1 MSYQTSIHFDPT
13 ALLII
18 KNEID
23 NSIKLVETAVNT
35 LAEEQALP
43 FGIDDALN
51 QFEQCTQVL
60 KLIDM
65 PHLAQITQYSA
76 ELMRQI
82 MAQPQQIKTSDVIAL
97 SEGTT
102 MLKRYIEFICL
113 REVKVPQFL
122 IDTLNRLEKALGK
135 PITKEGQ
142 TIQPLLD
149 CITPSFNLPLAPSLE
164 QSQYIHQLYK
174 LCLNKLIKQAETPL
188 DLQGI
193 KLVGV
198 YLAGLAT
205 NQPSQQYWQ
214 LVNVGLGH
222 IDELLITEAR
232 LRTLIQIET
241 NIGKFLN
248 QPATFQSNI
257 ADLADILSICI
268 SQEDDLSQHIR
279 EQLNIG
285 DELLSDTQL
294 QVLSRHLYG
303 PDYETVHTISQ
314 LMTDE
319 MAQIRNEIEYNHQNM
334 SAEKMQELQ
343 QKLNQLANVFKVLN
357 LNEAAKELDQQAE
370 KLSQPNTLT
379 DATSIQ
385 QLMNSI
391 LASMNSI
398 GILERNYTSSRLQL
412 RVNNMQIS
420 LDRLDEAHKAL
431 IVETKTLIDT
441 LTQTLSLY
449 AQDPTAHNLEAL
461 PVYLNELSG
470 AALFLGSSKQQTALL
485 GAAHF
490 AQYRLSQNE
499 SFDAEHVNCI
509 LNVVAGLDLLVDNL
523 KNKQPVLQSMFDVAL
538 SSSQRLQITAA
549 A

>member
-60 KLIDM
+60 ALIDM
-65 PHLAQITQYSA
+65 PHLSQITQYSA
-76 ELMRQI
+76 ELMRKI
-82 MAQPQQIKTSDVIAL
+82 MAQPQQIKTSDVVAL

-102 MLKRYIEFICL
+102 MLKRYIEFISL

-122 IDTLNRLEKALGK
+122 LDTLNRLEKTLGK

-149 CITPSFNLPLAPSLE
+149 CITPNFNLPQAPSLE
-164 QSQYIHQLYK
+164 KSQYIHQLYK
-174 LCLNKLIKQAETPL
+174 LCLNKLIKQTETPL

-198 YLAGLAT
+198 YLAGMASNL
-205 NQPSQQYWQ
+205 PSQQYWQ
-214 LVNVGLGH
+214 LVNVGLSH
-222 IDELLITEAR
+222 IEELLITEAR
-232 LRTLIQIET
+232 LRTLIQVET
-241 NIGKFLN
+241 NIGKFLA
-248 QPATFQSNI
+248 QQSAYQSNLS
-257 ADLADILSICI
+257 DLADILSICI
-268 SQEDDLSQHIR
+268 SQEDDVSQHIR

-303 PDYETVHTISQ
+303 PDYETIHTISQ
-314 LMTDE
+314 LMTNE

-334 SAEKMQELQ
+334 STQKTQELQ
-343 QKLNQLANVFKVLN
+343 LKLNQLANVFKVLN
-357 LNEAAKELDQQAE
+357 LNEAAKELIQQAE
-370 KLSQPNTLT
+370 KLSQSNTLT
-379 DATSIQ
+379 DVASVQ

-398 GILERNYTSSRLQL
+398 GILERSYTSSRLQL
-412 RVNNMQIS
+412 RVNNMHIS

-431 IVETKTLIDT
+431 LTETKTLIET

-449 AQDPTAHNLEAL
+449 VQDPASHSLQAL
-461 PVYLNELSG
+461 PEYLKELSG
-470 AALFLGSSKQQTALL
+470 AALFLGSSAQQTALL
-485 GAAHF
+485 TAANF
-490 AQYRLSQNE
+490 AQNRLNQNLAL
-499 SFDAEHVNCI
+499 DAEQVNCI

-538 SSSQRLQITAA
+538 SSSQQLQNIAA
-549 A
+549 

>member
-23 NSIKLVETAVNT
+23 NSIKLVETEVNT

-60 KLIDM
+60 ALIDM
-65 PHLAQITQYSA
+65 PHLSQITQYSA
-76 ELMRQI
+76 ELMRKI
-82 MAQPQQIKTSDVIAL
+82 MAQPQQIKTSDVVAL

-122 IDTLNRLEKALGK
+122 LDTLNRLEKTLGK

-149 CITPSFNLPLAPSLE
+149 CNTPNFNLPQAPSLE
-164 QSQYIHQLYK
+164 KSQYIHQLYK

-198 YLAGLAT
+198 YLAGMASNL
-205 NQPSQQYWQ
+205 PSQQYWQ
-214 LVNVGLGH
+214 LVNVGLSH
-222 IDELLITEAR
+222 IEELLITEAR
-232 LRTLIQIET
+232 LRTLIQVET
-241 NIGKFLN
+241 NIGKFLA
-248 QPATFQSNI
+248 QPSAYQSNLS
-257 ADLADILSICI
+257 DLADILSICI
-268 SQEDDLSQHIR
+268 SQEDDVSQHIR

-303 PDYETVHTISQ
+303 PDYETIHTISQ
-314 LMTDE
+314 LMTNE

-334 SAEKMQELQ
+334 STEKTQELQ
-343 QKLNQLANVFKVLN
+343 LKLNQLANVFKVLN
-357 LNEAAKELDQQAE
+357 LNEAAKELIQQAE
-370 KLSQPNTLT
+370 KLSQSNTLT
-379 DATSIQ
+379 DVASVQ

-412 RVNNMQIS
+412 RVNNMHIS
-420 LDRLDEAHKAL
+420 LDRLDEAHMAL
-431 IVETKTLIDT
+431 LTETKTLIET

-449 AQDPTAHNLEAL
+449 VQDPAAHSLQAL
-461 PVYLNELSG
+461 PEYLKELAG
-470 AALFLGSSKQQTALL
+470 AAEFLGNSAQQTALL
-485 GAAHF
+485 TAANF
-490 AQYRLSQNE
+490 AQKRLDQNLAL
-499 SFDAEHVNCI
+499 DAEQVNCI

-538 SSSQRLQITAA
+538 SSSQQLQNIAA
-549 A
+549 

>member
-60 KLIDM
+60 ALIDM
-65 PHLAQITQYSA
+65 PHLSQITQYSA
-76 ELMRQI
+76 ELMRKI
-82 MAQPQQIKTSDVIAL
+82 MAQPQQIQTSDVIAL

-122 IDTLNRLEKALGK
+122 LDTLNRLEKALGK
-135 PITKEGQ
+135 PLTKEGQ
-142 TIQPLLD
+142 TVQPLLEF
-149 CITPSFNLPLAPSLE
+149 ITPSFNLPQAPSLE

-174 LCLNKLIKQAETPL
+174 LCLNKLIRQSETAL

-205 NQPSQQYWQ
+205 AQPSQQYWQ
-214 LVNVGLGH
+214 LVNVGLSH
-222 IDELLITEAR
+222 INELSITEAR

-241 NIGKFLN
+241 NIGKFLL
-248 QPATFQSNI
+248 QPASFKNSI
-257 ADLADILSICI
+257 ADLADILCICI
-268 SQEDDLSQHIR
+268 SQEDDVSHHIR

-334 SAEKMQELQ
+334 SAEKTQELQ
-343 QKLNQLANVFKVLN
+343 QKLHQLSNVFKVLN
-357 LNEAAKELDQQAE
+357 LNEAARELTQQAE

-379 DATSIQ
+379 DATSVQ

-431 IVETKTLIDT
+431 LTETKTLIDT

-449 AQDPTAHNLEAL
+449 IQDPAAHSLEAL
-461 PVYLNELSG
+461 PEYLKELSG
-470 AALFLGSSKQQTALL
+470 AALFLGSSAQQTALL

-490 AQYRLSQNE
+490 AQYRLTQNQA
-499 SFDAEHVNCI
+499 FNAEQINCI

-538 SSSQRLQITAA
+538 SNSQQLQTIAA
-549 A
+549 

>member
-60 KLIDM
+60 ALIDM
-65 PHLAQITQYSA
+65 PHLSQITEYSA
-76 ELMRQI
+76 ELMRKI
-82 MAQPQQIKTSDVIAL
+82 MAQPQQIKTSDVVTL

-102 MLKRYIEFICL
+102 MLKRYIEFISL

-122 IDTLNRLEKALGK
+122 LDTLNRLEKTLGK

-149 CITPSFNLPLAPSLE
+149 CITPNFNLPQAPSLE
-164 QSQYIHQLYK
+164 KSQYIHQLYK

-198 YLAGLAT
+198 YLAGMASNL
-205 NQPSQQYWQ
+205 PSQQYWQ
-214 LVNVGLGH
+214 LVNVGLSH
-222 IDELLITEAR
+222 IEELLITEAR
-232 LRTLIQIET
+232 LRTLIQVET
-241 NIGKFLN
+241 NIGKFLA
-248 QPATFQSNI
+248 QQSAYQSNLS
-257 ADLADILSICI
+257 DLADILSICI
-268 SQEDDLSQHIR
+268 SQEDDVSQHIR

-303 PDYETVHTISQ
+303 PDYETIHTISQ
-314 LMTDE
+314 LMTNE

-334 SAEKMQELQ
+334 STEKTQELQ
-343 QKLNQLANVFKVLN
+343 LKLNQLANVFKVLN
-357 LNEAAKELDQQAE
+357 LNEAAKELIQQAE
-370 KLSQPNTLT
+370 KLSQSNTLT
-379 DATSIQ
+379 DVASVQ

-412 RVNNMQIS
+412 RVNNMHIS

-431 IVETKTLIDT
+431 LTETKTLIET

-449 AQDPTAHNLEAL
+449 VQDPASHSLQAL
-461 PVYLNELSG
+461 PEYLKELSG
-470 AALFLGSSKQQTALL
+470 AALFLGSSAQQTALL
-485 GAAHF
+485 TAANF
-490 AQYRLSQNE
+490 AQNRLNQNLAL
-499 SFDAEHVNCI
+499 DAEQVNCI

-538 SSSQRLQITAA
+538 SSSQQLQNIAA
-549 A
+549 

>member
-334 SAEKMQELQ
+334 SAEKTQELQ

-431 IVETKTLIDT
+431 IFETKTLIDT

-470 AALFLGSSKQQTALL
+470 AALFLGSSTQQTALL

>member
-60 KLIDM
+60 ALIDM
-65 PHLAQITQYSA
+65 PHLSQITQYSA
-76 ELMRQI
+76 ELMRKI
-82 MAQPQQIKTSDVIAL
+82 MAQPQQIKTSDVVAL

-122 IDTLNRLEKALGK
+122 LDTLNRLEKTLGK

-142 TIQPLLD
+142 TIQPLLE
-149 CITPSFNLPLAPSLE
+149 CITPNFNLPQAPSLE
-164 QSQYIHQLYK
+164 KSQYIHQLYK
-174 LCLNKLIKQAETPL
+174 LCLNKLIKQTETPL

-198 YLAGLAT
+198 YLAGMASNL
-205 NQPSQQYWQ
+205 PSQQYWQ
-214 LVNVGLGH
+214 LVNVGLSH
-222 IDELLITEAR
+222 IEELLITEAR
-232 LRTLIQIET
+232 LRTLIQVET
-241 NIGKFLN
+241 NIGKFLA
-248 QPATFQSNI
+248 QQSAYQSNLS
-257 ADLADILSICI
+257 DLADILSICI
-268 SQEDDLSQHIR
+268 SQEDDVSQHIR

-303 PDYETVHTISQ
+303 PDYETIHTISQ
-314 LMTDE
+314 LMTNE

-334 SAEKMQELQ
+334 STEKTQELQ
-343 QKLNQLANVFKVLN
+343 LKLNQLANVFKVLN
-357 LNEAAKELDQQAE
+357 LNEAAKELIQQAE
-370 KLSQPNTLT
+370 KLSQSNTLT
-379 DATSIQ
+379 DVASVQ

-398 GILERNYTSSRLQL
+398 GILERSYTSSRLQL
-412 RVNNMQIS
+412 RVNNMHIS

-431 IVETKTLIDT
+431 LTETKTLIET

-449 AQDPTAHNLEAL
+449 VQDPASHSLQAL
-461 PVYLNELSG
+461 PEYLKELSG
-470 AALFLGSSKQQTALL
+470 AAAFLGNSAQQTALL
-485 GAAHF
+485 TAANF
-490 AQYRLSQNE
+490 AQNRLNQNLAL
-499 SFDAEHVNCI
+499 DAEQVNCI

-538 SSSQRLQITAA
+538 SSSQQLQSIAA
-549 A
+549 

>member
-60 KLIDM
+60 ALIDM
-65 PHLAQITQYSA
+65 PHLSQITKYSA
-76 ELMRQI
+76 ELMRKI
-82 MAQPQQIKTSDVIAL
+82 MAQPQQIKTSDVVAL

-102 MLKRYIEFICL
+102 MLKRYIEFISL

-122 IDTLNRLEKALGK
+122 LDTLNRLEKTLGK

-149 CITPSFNLPLAPSLE
+149 CITPNFNLPQAPSLE
-164 QSQYIHQLYK
+164 KSQYIHQLYK
-174 LCLNKLIKQAETPL
+174 LCLNKLIKQTETPL

-198 YLAGLAT
+198 YLAGMASNL
-205 NQPSQQYWQ
+205 PSQQYWQ
-214 LVNVGLGH
+214 LVNVGLSH
-222 IDELLITEAR
+222 IEELLITEAR
-232 LRTLIQIET
+232 LRTLIQVET
-241 NIGKFLN
+241 NIGKFLA
-248 QPATFQSNI
+248 QQSAYQSNLS
-257 ADLADILSICI
+257 DLADILSICI
-268 SQEDDLSQHIR
+268 SQEDDVSQHIR

-303 PDYETVHTISQ
+303 PDYETIHTISQ
-314 LMTDE
+314 LMTNE

-334 SAEKMQELQ
+334 STEKTQELQ
-343 QKLNQLANVFKVLN
+343 LKLNQLANVFKVLN
-357 LNEAAKELDQQAE
+357 LNEAAKELIQQAE
-370 KLSQPNTLT
+370 KLSQSNTLT
-379 DATSIQ
+379 DVASVQ

-412 RVNNMQIS
+412 RVNNMHIS

-431 IVETKTLIDT
+431 LTETKTLIET

-449 AQDPTAHNLEAL
+449 VQDPASHSLQAL
-461 PVYLNELSG
+461 PEYLKELSG
-470 AALFLGSSKQQTALL
+470 AALFLGSSAQQTALL
-485 GAAHF
+485 TAANF
-490 AQYRLSQNE
+490 AQNRLNQNLAL
-499 SFDAEHVNCI
+499 DAEQVNCI

-523 KNKQPVLQSMFDVAL
+523 KNKQPVLQSMFDVVL
-538 SSSQRLQITAA
+538 SSSQQLQNIAA
-549 A
+549 

>member
-60 KLIDM
+60 ALIDM
-65 PHLAQITQYSA
+65 PHLSQITEYSA
-76 ELMRQI
+76 ELMRKI
-82 MAQPQQIKTSDVIAL
+82 MAQPQQIKTSDVVTL

-102 MLKRYIEFICL
+102 MLKRYIEFISL

-122 IDTLNRLEKALGK
+122 LDTLNRLEKALGK

-149 CITPSFNLPLAPSLE
+149 CITPNFNLPQAPSLE
-164 QSQYIHQLYK
+164 KSQYIHQLYK

-198 YLAGLAT
+198 YLAGMASNL
-205 NQPSQQYWQ
+205 PSQQYWQ
-214 LVNVGLGH
+214 LVNVGLSH
-222 IDELLITEAR
+222 IEELLITEAR
-232 LRTLIQIET
+232 LRTLIQVET
-241 NIGKFLN
+241 NIGKFLA
-248 QPATFQSNI
+248 QQSAYQSNLS
-257 ADLADILSICI
+257 DLADILSICI
-268 SQEDDLSQHIR
+268 SQEDDVSQHIR

-303 PDYETVHTISQ
+303 PDYETIHTISQ
-314 LMTDE
+314 LMTNE

-334 SAEKMQELQ
+334 STQKTQELQ
-343 QKLNQLANVFKVLN
+343 LKLNQLANVFKVLN
-357 LNEAAKELDQQAE
+357 LNEAAKELIQQAE
-370 KLSQPNTLT
+370 KLSQSNTLT
-379 DATSIQ
+379 DVASVQ

-412 RVNNMQIS
+412 RVKNMHIS

-431 IVETKTLIDT
+431 LTETKTLIET

-449 AQDPTAHNLEAL
+449 VQDPASHSLQAL
-461 PVYLNELSG
+461 PEYLKELAG
-470 AALFLGSSKQQTALL
+470 AAQFLGNSAQQTALL
-485 GAAHF
+485 TAANF
-490 AQYRLSQNE
+490 AQNRLDQNLAL
-499 SFDAEHVNCI
+499 DAEQVNCI

-538 SSSQRLQITAA
+538 SSSQQLQNIAA
-549 A
+549 

>member
-60 KLIDM
+60 ALIDM
-65 PHLAQITQYSA
+65 PHLSQITQYSA
-76 ELMRQI
+76 ELMRKI
-82 MAQPQQIKTSDVIAL
+82 MAQPQQIQTNDVIAL

-122 IDTLNRLEKALGK
+122 LDTLNRLEKALGK
-135 PITKEGQ
+135 PLTKEGQ
-142 TIQPLLD
+142 TVQPLLEF
-149 CITPSFNLPLAPSLE
+149 ITPSFNLPQAPSLE

-174 LCLNKLIKQAETPL
+174 LCLNKLIKQSETPL

-205 NQPSQQYWQ
+205 GQPSQQYWQ
-214 LVNVGLGH
+214 LVNVGLSH
-222 IDELLITEAR
+222 IDELSITEAR

-241 NIGKFLN
+241 NIGKFL
-248 QPATFQSNI
+248 AQSTSFKNSI
-257 ADLADILSICI
+257 ADLADILCICI
-268 SQEDDLSQHIR
+268 SQEDDVSQHIR
-279 EQLNIG
+279 DQLNIG

-334 SAEKMQELQ
+334 SAEKTQELQ
-343 QKLNQLANVFKVLN
+343 QKLHQLSNVFKVLN
-357 LNEAAKELDQQAE
+357 LNEAARELTQQAE

-379 DATSIQ
+379 DATSVQ

-431 IVETKTLIDT
+431 LTETKTLIDT

-449 AQDPTAHNLEAL
+449 VQDPTAHSLEAL
-461 PVYLNELSG
+461 PVYLKELSG
-470 AALFLGSSKQQTALL
+470 AALFLGSSAQQTALL

-490 AQYRLSQNE
+490 AESRLAQNQPL
-499 SFDAEHVNCI
+499 DAEQINCI
-509 LNVVAGLDLLVDNL
+509 LNVVAGLDLLVENL

-538 SSSQRLQITAA
+538 SNSQQLQTIAA
-549 A
+549 

>member
-60 KLIDM
+60 ALIDM
-65 PHLAQITQYSA
+65 PHLSQITKYSA
-76 ELMRQI
+76 ELMRKI
-82 MAQPQQIKTSDVIAL
+82 MAQPQQIKTSDVVAL

-122 IDTLNRLEKALGK
+122 LDTLNRLEKTLGK

-149 CITPSFNLPLAPSLE
+149 CITPNFNLPQAPSLE
-164 QSQYIHQLYK
+164 KSQYIHQLYK
-174 LCLNKLIKQAETPL
+174 LCLNKLIKQTETPL

-198 YLAGLAT
+198 YLAGMASNL
-205 NQPSQQYWQ
+205 PSQQYWQ
-214 LVNVGLGH
+214 LVNVGLSH
-222 IDELLITEAR
+222 IEELLITEAR
-232 LRTLIQIET
+232 LRTLIQVET
-241 NIGKFLN
+241 NIGKFLA
-248 QPATFQSNI
+248 QQSAYQSNLS
-257 ADLADILSICI
+257 DLADILSICI
-268 SQEDDLSQHIR
+268 SQEDDVSQHIR

-303 PDYETVHTISQ
+303 PDYETIHTISQ
-314 LMTDE
+314 LMTNE

-334 SAEKMQELQ
+334 STQKTQELQ
-343 QKLNQLANVFKVLN
+343 LKLNQLANVFKVLN
-357 LNEAAKELDQQAE
+357 LNEAAKELIQQAE
-370 KLSQPNTLT
+370 KLSQSNTLT
-379 DATSIQ
+379 DVASVQ

-412 RVNNMQIS
+412 RVNNMHIS

-431 IVETKTLIDT
+431 LTETKTLIET

-449 AQDPTAHNLEAL
+449 VQDSASHSLQAL
-461 PVYLNELSG
+461 PEYLKELSG
-470 AALFLGSSKQQTALL
+470 AALFLGSAAQQTALL
-485 GAAHF
+485 TAANF
-490 AQYRLSQNE
+490 AQNRLNQNLAL
-499 SFDAEHVNCI
+499 DAEQVNCI

-538 SSSQRLQITAA
+538 SSSQQLQNIAA
-549 A
+549 

>member
-60 KLIDM
+60 ALIDM
-65 PHLAQITQYSA
+65 PHLSQITQYSA
-76 ELMRQI
+76 ELMRKI
-82 MAQPQQIKTSDVIAL
+82 MAQPQQIKTSDVVAL

-122 IDTLNRLEKALGK
+122 LDTLNRLEKTLGK

-142 TIQPLLD
+142 TIQPLLE
-149 CITPSFNLPLAPSLE
+149 CITPNFNLPQAPSLE
-164 QSQYIHQLYK
+164 KSQYIHQLYK
-174 LCLNKLIKQAETPL
+174 LCLNKLIKQTETPL

-198 YLAGLAT
+198 YLAGMASNL
-205 NQPSQQYWQ
+205 PSQQYWQ
-214 LVNVGLGH
+214 LVNVGLSH
-222 IDELLITEAR
+222 IEELLITEAR
-232 LRTLIQIET
+232 LRTLIQVET
-241 NIGKFLN
+241 NIGKFLA
-248 QPATFQSNI
+248 QQSAYQSNLS
-257 ADLADILSICI
+257 DLADILSICI
-268 SQEDDLSQHIR
+268 SQEDDVSQHIR

-303 PDYETVHTISQ
+303 PDYETIHTISQ
-314 LMTDE
+314 LMTNE

-334 SAEKMQELQ
+334 STEKTQELQ
-343 QKLNQLANVFKVLN
+343 LKLNQLANVFKVLN
-357 LNEAAKELDQQAE
+357 LNEAAKELIQQAE
-370 KLSQPNTLT
+370 KLSQSNTLT
-379 DATSIQ
+379 DVASVQ

-412 RVNNMQIS
+412 RVNNMHIS

-431 IVETKTLIDT
+431 LTETKTLIET

-449 AQDPTAHNLEAL
+449 VQDPASHSLQAL
-461 PVYLNELSG
+461 PEYLKELSG
-470 AALFLGSSKQQTALL
+470 AALFLGSAAQQTALL
-485 GAAHF
+485 TAANF
-490 AQYRLSQNE
+490 AQNRLNQNLAL
-499 SFDAEHVNCI
+499 DAEQVNCI

-538 SSSQRLQITAA
+538 SSSQQLQNIAA
-549 A
+549 

>member
-60 KLIDM
+60 ALIDM
-65 PHLAQITQYSA
+65 PHLSQITQYSA
-76 ELMRQI
+76 ELMRKI
-82 MAQPQQIKTSDVIAL
+82 MAQPQQIKTSDVVAL

-122 IDTLNRLEKALGK
+122 LDTLNRLEKTLGK

-149 CITPSFNLPLAPSLE
+149 CITPNFNLPQAPSLE
-164 QSQYIHQLYK
+164 KSQYIHQLYK

-198 YLAGLAT
+198 YLAGMASNL
-205 NQPSQQYWQ
+205 PSQQYWQ
-214 LVNVGLGH
+214 LVNVGLSH
-222 IDELLITEAR
+222 IEELLITEAR
-232 LRTLIQIET
+232 LRTLIQVET
-241 NIGKFLN
+241 NIGKFLA
-248 QPATFQSNI
+248 QQSAYQSNLS
-257 ADLADILSICI
+257 DLADILSICI
-268 SQEDDLSQHIR
+268 SQEDDVSQHIR

-303 PDYETVHTISQ
+303 PDYETIHTISQ
-314 LMTDE
+314 LMTNE

-334 SAEKMQELQ
+334 STEKTQELQ
-343 QKLNQLANVFKVLN
+343 LKLNQLANVFKVLN
-357 LNEAAKELDQQAE
+357 LNDAAKELIQQAE
-370 KLSQPNTLT
+370 KLSQSNTLT
-379 DATSIQ
+379 DVASVQ

-398 GILERNYTSSRLQL
+398 GILERNYTSSRVQL
-412 RVNNMQIS
+412 RVNNMHIS

-431 IVETKTLIDT
+431 LTETKTLIET

-449 AQDPTAHNLEAL
+449 VQDPASHSLQAL
-461 PVYLNELSG
+461 PEYLKELSG
-470 AALFLGSSKQQTALL
+470 AALFLGSSAQQTALL
-485 GAAHF
+485 TAANF
-490 AQYRLSQNE
+490 AQNRLNQNLAL
-499 SFDAEHVNCI
+499 DAEQVNCI

-538 SSSQRLQITAA
+538 SSSQQLQNIAA
-549 A
+549 

>member
-60 KLIDM
+60 ALIDM
-65 PHLAQITQYSA
+65 PHLSQITQYSA
-76 ELMRQI
+76 ELMRKI
-82 MAQPQQIKTSDVIAL
+82 MAQPQQIKTSDVVAL

-122 IDTLNRLEKALGK
+122 LDTLNRLEKTLGK

-142 TIQPLLD
+142 TIQPLLE
-149 CITPSFNLPLAPSLE
+149 CITPNFNLPQAPSLE
-164 QSQYIHQLYK
+164 KSQYIHQLYK

-198 YLAGLAT
+198 YLAGMASNL
-205 NQPSQQYWQ
+205 PSQQYWQ
-214 LVNVGLGH
+214 LVNVGLSH
-222 IDELLITEAR
+222 IEELLITEAR
-232 LRTLIQIET
+232 LRTLIQVET
-241 NIGKFLN
+241 NIGKFLA
-248 QPATFQSNI
+248 QQSAYQSNLS
-257 ADLADILSICI
+257 DLADILSICI
-268 SQEDDLSQHIR
+268 SQEDDVSQHIR

-303 PDYETVHTISQ
+303 PDYETIHTISQ
-314 LMTDE
+314 LMTNE

-334 SAEKMQELQ
+334 STEKTQELQ
-343 QKLNQLANVFKVLN
+343 LKLNQLANVFKVLN
-357 LNEAAKELDQQAE
+357 LNEAAKELIQQAE
-370 KLSQPNTLT
+370 KLSQSNTLT
-379 DATSIQ
+379 DVASVQ

-398 GILERNYTSSRLQL
+398 GILERSYTSSRLQL
-412 RVNNMQIS
+412 RVNNMHIS

-431 IVETKTLIDT
+431 LTETKTLIET

-449 AQDPTAHNLEAL
+449 VQDPASHSLQAL
-461 PVYLNELSG
+461 PEYLKELSG
-470 AALFLGSSKQQTALL
+470 AAAFLGSSAQQTALL
-485 GAAHF
+485 TAANF
-490 AQYRLSQNE
+490 AQNRLNQNLAL
-499 SFDAEHVNCI
+499 DAEQVNCI

-538 SSSQRLQITAA
+538 SSSQQLQNIAA
-549 A
+549 

>member
-334 SAEKMQELQ
+334 SAEKTQELQ

-470 AALFLGSSKQQTALL
+470 AAIFLGSSTQQTALL

-523 KNKQPVLQSMFDVAL
+523 KNKQPN
-538 SSSQRLQITAA
+538 
-549 A
+549 

>member
-60 KLIDM
+60 ALIDM
-65 PHLAQITQYSA
+65 PHLSQITQYSS
-76 ELMRQI
+76 ELMRKI
-82 MAQPQQIKTSDVIAL
+82 MAQPQQIKTSDVVAL

-122 IDTLNRLEKALGK
+122 LDTLNRLELALGK
-135 PITKEGQ
+135 PLTKEGQ
-142 TIQPLLD
+142 TIQPLLSL
-149 CITPSFNLPLAPSLE
+149 ISPRFNLPLAPTLE
-164 QSQYIHQLYK
+164 KSQYIHQLYK
-174 LCLNKLIKQAETPL
+174 LCLHKLIKQTETPL

-198 YLAGLAT
+198 YLTGLST
-205 NQPSQQYWQ
+205 ELPSQQYWQ
-214 LVNVGLGH
+214 LVNVALGL
-222 IDELLITEAR
+222 IDELSITEAR

-241 NIGKFLN
+241 NIAKFLN
-248 QPATFQSNI
+248 QPSTYAAELS
-257 ADLADILSICI
+257 DLADVLSICI
-268 SQEDDLSQHIR
+268 SQENNISHHIR
-279 EQLNIG
+279 DQLNIG

-303 PDYETVHTISQ
+303 PDYETIHTVSR

-319 MAQIRNEIEYNHQNM
+319 MAQIRNEIEYNYQNM
-334 SAEKMQELQ
+334 STEKTQEIQ

-357 LNEAAKELDQQAE
+357 LNEAAKEITQQAE
-370 KLSQPNTLT
+370 KLSHSDFLT
-379 DATSIQ
+379 DASSVQ
-385 QLMNSI
+385 QLMNGI

-412 RVNNMQIS
+412 RVNNLQIS

-431 IVETKTLIDT
+431 LTETKTLIET

-449 AQDPTAHNLEAL
+449 AQDPTSHSIEAL
-461 PVYLNELSG
+461 PDYLKELSG
-470 AALFLGSSKQQTALL
+470 AAQFLGSTAQQTALL
-485 GAAHF
+485 GAADF
-490 AQYRLSQNE
+490 AQHRLAQNQAL
-499 SFDAEHVNCI
+499 DAEQINCL

-523 KNKQPVLQSMFDVAL
+523 RNKQPVLQSMFDVAL
-538 SSSQRLQITAA
+538 SNSQQLQTIAA
-549 A
+549 

>member
-60 KLIDM
+60 ALIDM
-65 PHLAQITQYSA
+65 PHLSQITQYSA
-76 ELMRQI
+76 ELMRKI
-82 MAQPQQIKTSDVIAL
+82 MAQPQQIKTSDVVAL

-122 IDTLNRLEKALGK
+122 LDTLNRLEKTLGK

-149 CITPSFNLPLAPSLE
+149 CITPNFNLPQAPSLE
-164 QSQYIHQLYK
+164 KSQYIHQLYK
-174 LCLNKLIKQAETPL
+174 LCLNKLIKQTETPL

-198 YLAGLAT
+198 YLAGMASNL
-205 NQPSQQYWQ
+205 PSQQYWQ
-214 LVNVGLGH
+214 LVNVGLSH
-222 IDELLITEAR
+222 IEELLITEAR
-232 LRTLIQIET
+232 LRTLIQVET
-241 NIGKFLN
+241 NIGKFLA
-248 QPATFQSNI
+248 QPSAYQSNLS
-257 ADLADILSICI
+257 DLADILSICI
-268 SQEDDLSQHIR
+268 SQEDDVSQHIR

-303 PDYETVHTISQ
+303 PDYETIHTISQ
-314 LMTDE
+314 LMTNE

-334 SAEKMQELQ
+334 STQKTQELQ
-343 QKLNQLANVFKVLN
+343 LKLNQLANVFKVLN
-357 LNEAAKELDQQAE
+357 LNEAAKELIQQAE
-370 KLSQPNTLT
+370 KLSQSNTLT
-379 DATSIQ
+379 DVASVQ

-398 GILERNYTSSRLQL
+398 GILERSYTSSRLQL
-412 RVNNMQIS
+412 RVNNMHIS

-431 IVETKTLIDT
+431 LTETKTLIET

-449 AQDPTAHNLEAL
+449 VQDSASHSLQAL
-461 PVYLNELSG
+461 PEYLKELSG
-470 AALFLGSSKQQTALL
+470 AALFLGSSAQQTALL
-485 GAAHF
+485 TAANF
-490 AQYRLSQNE
+490 AQNRLNQNLAL
-499 SFDAEHVNCI
+499 DAEQVNCI

-538 SSSQRLQITAA
+538 SSSQQLQNIAA
-549 A
+549 

>member
-60 KLIDM
+60 ALIDM
-65 PHLAQITQYSA
+65 PHLSQITKYSA
-76 ELMRQI
+76 ELMRKI
-82 MAQPQQIKTSDVIAL
+82 MAQPQQIKTSDVVTL

-102 MLKRYIEFICL
+102 MLKRYIEFISL

-122 IDTLNRLEKALGK
+122 LDTLNRLEKTLGK

-149 CITPSFNLPLAPSLE
+149 CITPNFNLPQAPSLE
-164 QSQYIHQLYK
+164 KSQYIHQLYK
-174 LCLNKLIKQAETPL
+174 LCLNKLIKQTETPL

-198 YLAGLAT
+198 YLAGMASNL
-205 NQPSQQYWQ
+205 PSQQYWQ
-214 LVNVGLGH
+214 LVNVGLSH
-222 IDELLITEAR
+222 IEELLITEAR
-232 LRTLIQIET
+232 LRTLIQVET
-241 NIGKFLN
+241 NIGKFLA
-248 QPATFQSNI
+248 QQSAYQSNLS
-257 ADLADILSICI
+257 DLADILSICI
-268 SQEDDLSQHIR
+268 SQEDDVSQHIR

-303 PDYETVHTISQ
+303 PDYETIHTISQ
-314 LMTDE
+314 LMTNE

-334 SAEKMQELQ
+334 STEKTQELQ
-343 QKLNQLANVFKVLN
+343 LKLNQLANVFKVLN
-357 LNEAAKELDQQAE
+357 LNEAAKELIQQAE
-370 KLSQPNTLT
+370 KLSQSNTLT
-379 DATSIQ
+379 DVASVQ

-412 RVNNMQIS
+412 RVNNMHIS

-431 IVETKTLIDT
+431 LTETKTLIET

-449 AQDPTAHNLEAL
+449 VQDPASHSLQAL
-461 PVYLNELSG
+461 PEYLKELSG
-470 AALFLGSSKQQTALL
+470 AAAFLGNSAQQTALL
-485 GAAHF
+485 TAANF
-490 AQYRLSQNE
+490 AQNRLNQNLAL
-499 SFDAEHVNCI
+499 DAEQVNCI

-538 SSSQRLQITAA
+538 SSSQQLQNIAA
-549 A
+549 

>member
-60 KLIDM
+60 ALIDM
-65 PHLAQITQYSA
+65 PHLSQITQYSA
-76 ELMRQI
+76 ELMRKI
-82 MAQPQQIKTSDVIAL
+82 MDQPQQIKTSDVVAL

-122 IDTLNRLEKALGK
+122 LDTLNRLEKTLGK

-149 CITPSFNLPLAPSLE
+149 CITPNFNLPQAPSLE
-164 QSQYIHQLYK
+164 KSQYIHQLYK
-174 LCLNKLIKQAETPL
+174 LCLNKLIKQTETPL

-198 YLAGLAT
+198 YLAGMASNL
-205 NQPSQQYWQ
+205 PSQQYWQ
-214 LVNVGLGH
+214 LVNVGLSH
-222 IDELLITEAR
+222 IEELLITEAR
-232 LRTLIQIET
+232 LRTLIQVET
-241 NIGKFLN
+241 NIGKFLA
-248 QPATFQSNI
+248 QQSAYQSNLS
-257 ADLADILSICI
+257 DLADILSICI
-268 SQEDDLSQHIR
+268 SQEDDVSQHIR

-303 PDYETVHTISQ
+303 PDYETIHTISQ
-314 LMTDE
+314 LMTNE

-334 SAEKMQELQ
+334 STEKTQELQ
-343 QKLNQLANVFKVLN
+343 LKLNQLANVFKVLN
-357 LNEAAKELDQQAE
+357 LNEAAKELIQQAE
-370 KLSQPNTLT
+370 KLSQSNTLT
-379 DATSIQ
+379 DVASVQ

-412 RVNNMQIS
+412 RVNNMHIS

-431 IVETKTLIDT
+431 LTETKTLIET

-449 AQDPTAHNLEAL
+449 VQDPASHSLQAL
-461 PVYLNELSG
+461 PEYLKELSG
-470 AALFLGSSKQQTALL
+470 AAAFLGNSAQQTALL
-485 GAAHF
+485 TAANF
-490 AQYRLSQNE
+490 AQNRLNQNLAL
-499 SFDAEHVNCI
+499 DAEQVNCI

-538 SSSQRLQITAA
+538 SSSQQLQNIAA
-549 A
+549 

>member
-60 KLIDM
+60 ALIDM
-65 PHLAQITQYSA
+65 PHLSQITEYSA
-76 ELMRQI
+76 ELMRKI
-82 MAQPQQIKTSDVIAL
+82 MAQPQQIKTSDVVAL

-122 IDTLNRLEKALGK
+122 LDTLNRLEKTLGK

-149 CITPSFNLPLAPSLE
+149 CITPNFNLPQAPSLE

-198 YLAGLAT
+198 YLAGMASNL
-205 NQPSQQYWQ
+205 PSQQYWQ
-214 LVNVGLGH
+214 LVNVGLSH

-232 LRTLIQIET
+232 LRTLIQVET
-241 NIGKFLN
+241 NIGKFLA
-248 QPATFQSNI
+248 QPSAYQSNLS
-257 ADLADILSICI
+257 DLADILSICI
-268 SQEDDLSQHIR
+268 SQEDDVSQHIR

-303 PDYETVHTISQ
+303 PDYETIHTISQ
-314 LMTDE
+314 LMTNE

-334 SAEKMQELQ
+334 STQKTQELQ
-343 QKLNQLANVFKVLN
+343 LKLNQLANVFKVLN
-357 LNEAAKELDQQAE
+357 LNEAAKELIQQAE
-370 KLSQPNTLT
+370 KLSQSNTLT
-379 DATSIQ
+379 DVASVQ

-412 RVNNMQIS
+412 RVNNMHIS

-431 IVETKTLIDT
+431 LTETKTLIET

-449 AQDPTAHNLEAL
+449 VQDPASHSLQAL
-461 PVYLNELSG
+461 PEYLKELSG
-470 AALFLGSSKQQTALL
+470 AALFLGSSAQQTALL
-485 GAAHF
+485 TAANF
-490 AQYRLSQNE
+490 AQNRLNQNLAL
-499 SFDAEHVNCI
+499 DAEQVNCI

-538 SSSQRLQITAA
+538 SSSQQLQNIAA
-549 A
+549 

>member
-60 KLIDM
+60 ALIDM
-65 PHLAQITQYSA
+65 PHLSQITQYSA
-76 ELMRQI
+76 ELMRKI
-82 MAQPQQIKTSDVIAL
+82 MAQPQQIQTNDVIAL

-122 IDTLNRLEKALGK
+122 LDTLNRLEKALGK
-135 PITKEGQ
+135 PLTKEGQ
-142 TIQPLLD
+142 TVQPLLEF
-149 CITPSFNLPLAPSLE
+149 ITPSFNLPQAPSLE

-174 LCLNKLIKQAETPL
+174 LCLNKLIRQSETAL

-205 NQPSQQYWQ
+205 AQPSQQYWQ
-214 LVNVGLGH
+214 LVNVGLSH
-222 IDELLITEAR
+222 INELSITEAR

-241 NIGKFLN
+241 NIGKFLL
-248 QPATFQSNI
+248 QPASFKNSI
-257 ADLADILSICI
+257 ADLADILCICI
-268 SQEDDLSQHIR
+268 SQEDDVSHHIR

-334 SAEKMQELQ
+334 SAEKTQELQ
-343 QKLNQLANVFKVLN
+343 QKLHQLSNVFKVLN
-357 LNEAAKELDQQAE
+357 LNEAARELTQQAE

-379 DATSIQ
+379 DATSVQ

-431 IVETKTLIDT
+431 LTETKTLIDT

-449 AQDPTAHNLEAL
+449 IQDPAAHSLEAL
-461 PVYLNELSG
+461 PEYLKELSG
-470 AALFLGSSKQQTALL
+470 AALFLGSSAQQTALL

-490 AQYRLSQNE
+490 AQYRLTQNQA
-499 SFDAEHVNCI
+499 FNAEQINCI

-538 SSSQRLQITAA
+538 SNSQQLQTIAA
-549 A
+549 